1 MTKQEVIKQAWINT
15 GMDFEK
21 IEPLLKIDESIGY
34 DMRENGWIQFTPQF
48 KNINGYNNLLLDF
61 IALHSCRPKSL
72 SGIENN
78 QGWIKL
84 EGKPNEIEYDGDVWI
99 INKNGG
105 IEINLNH
112 EYLELGYATH
122 YQPIIKPKPPIY

>member
-1 MTKQEVIKQAWINT
+1 MTKRKAIKQAYGKFWDILKFYVDEDGWVWKERAFLDYT
-15 GMDFEK
+15 YDEISKHIEFEH
-21 IEPLLKIDESIGY
+21 IESEDV
-34 DMRENGWIQFTPQF
+34 
-48 KNINGYNNLLLDF
+48 
-61 IALHSCRPKSL
+61 CRPKSL